1 MTMSNALWKLI
12 QRFLDDKNGMPVL
25 NPATGEQIAAVKT
38 YSTAE
43 IEDII
48 LRADNAR
55 KDWAALTAKVRAER
69 LRDWYFQVMAYRDQL
84 ASLCTAECGKPLAES
99 LAEVVYAASF
109 IEWFAEEAKRAYGE
123 TIPTVARGKAVLTV
137 KEAVGTC
144 AAITPWNFPLA
155 MITRKVG
162 PALAAGC
169 AMVVKPSEAT
179 PLSALAL
186 EALAAQARIPA
197 DIFRVVP
204 SPEPTQVGNLFC

>member
-25 NPATGEQIAAVKT
+25 NPATGEQMAAVKT

-55 KDWAALTAKVRAER
+55 KDWVALTAKVRAER
-69 LRDWYFQVMAYRDQL
+69 LRDWYFQVMACRDQL
-84 ASLCTAECGKPLAES
+84 ASLCTAECGKPLVES

-109 IEWFAEEAKRAYGE
+109 IEWFAEEVKRAYGE

-137 KEAVGTC
+137 RHGCETFRSDAIISTCPRGVGRSGTHTSGHFQGG
-144 AAITPWNFPLA
+144 AI
-155 MITRKVG
+155 
-162 PALAAGC
+162 
-169 AMVVKPSEAT
+169 
-179 PLSALAL
+179 
-186 EALAAQARIPA
+186 ARA
-197 DIFRVVP
+197 RA
-204 SPEPTQVGNLFC
+204 SR

>member
-109 IEWFAEEAKRAYGE
+109 IEWFAEEVKRAYGE
-123 TIPTVARGKAVLTV
+123 TIPTVARGKAGCRHLRRNNPLELPTSYDYAQGWPRFGGRLRHGC
-137 KEAVGTC
+137 ETFRSDAIISTCPRGVGRSGTHTSGHFQGG
-144 AAITPWNFPLA
+144 AI
-155 MITRKVG
+155 
-162 PALAAGC
+162 
-169 AMVVKPSEAT
+169 
-179 PLSALAL
+179 
-186 EALAAQARIPA
+186 ARA
-197 DIFRVVP
+197 RA
-204 SPEPTQVGNLFC
+204 SR